1 MHVYTY
7 NANLPYYIV
16 SRPTMS
22 KRHSLD
28 LKRLQEGHFCGQI
41 WWSAFAVVYR
51 RTDNPTG
58 KIRQELHRL
67 KPHRIP
73 KEKLPRAGTECT
85 CHRMKSTSQVL
96 VFRPDWAMQTRASW
110 QRSCQTFVVLTSL
123 SCVQWLC
130 TSMENWKI
138 TRNPRIAEFSRCC
151 FHSLWQAL
159 LTNIREY
166 LIWTGKGTWVSGKS
180 EIQLVDSIGEREL
193 FCISTSCHRSQT
205 CSDHVQQCQFLESY
219 LWSTLSLPSLLRS
232 SSAGTKDQVVR
243 PASSTVFGLIKSYHI
258 LSYHT
263 VLYYLIIP
271 YLNISQ

>member
-7 NANLPYYIV
+7 NANLPYYMV

-28 LKRLQEGHFCGQI
+28 LKKLQEGHFCGQI
-41 WWSAFAVVYR
+41 WWSAFAVFYR

-58 KIRQELHRL
+58 KIRQELQKRSFL
-67 KPHRIP
+67 ELGRSAPVIAWNQQVKCSSSGQIGRCKPEHPDRDPARHLWSWRVYPVFSGIVP
-73 KEKLPRAGTECT
+73 AWKTEKSLDIQE
-85 CHRMKSTSQVL
+85 S
-96 VFRPDWAMQTRASW
+96 
-110 QRSCQTFVVLTSL
+110 RS
-123 SCVQWLC
+123 
-130 TSMENWKI
+130 
-138 TRNPRIAEFSRCC
+138 FSRCC

-159 LTNIREY
+159 LANIREY